1 MSLRGITRSAGAV
14 GAAAVL
20 LAACAPGTSGAGDG
34 SGGGSDTTLTLWSW
48 RVEDKKAYETI
59 FDAYE
64 KQNPG
69 VTVQVKTF
77 KNDEYD
83 TILATGLK
91 EGGGPDVAQLRAYG
105 GLQDLVEADRLVAL
119 DDEVDGLGDFPD
131 RVLDG
136 ARGREDG
143 KVYGVPFALQA
154 MVVYYNKALF
164 DEHGLSEPKTWDE
177 FMSAAETLEGAGV
190 TPFSTTGKDPW
201 MLPIVHDVLTAPRYG
216 GGEFEEQVLS
226 GESDFTDSDYV
237 ASLELLNGMREYFPD
252 DVTGVGYETSRTLFV
267 NGQAAMFPGGSF
279 ELGFFQDSNPDFE
292 MGVFAAPPP
301 PDSVVDQSLTPGW
314 VDASFGVNANSDNK
328 QAALDLVN
336 WMATEDFQQ
345 RFTNEVKQIS
355 PMPGVQPQD
364 PLLAEMVQ
372 LYEKQ
377 PAPYLHLVNFRY
389 GEPNGDVLL
398 GEGIQSMWLGDQ
410 SPEEVAQNVQKGISE
425 WFEPQG

>member
-1 MSLRGITRSAGAV
+1 MTLRGITRPAGALGV
-14 GAAAVL
+14 ATLL
-20 LAACAPGTSGAGDG
+20 LAACAPGTGGAGD
-34 SGGGSDTTLTLWSW
+34 SAGGGSDTTLTLWSW
-48 RVEDKKAYETI
+48 RVEDKEAYDKI
-59 FDAYE
+59 FDVYE
-64 KQNPG
+64 EQNPG

-83 TILATGLK
+83 TILSTGLT
-91 EGGGPDVAQLRAYG
+91 EEGGPDVAQLRAYG
-105 GLQDLVEADRLVAL
+105 GLQDLVEAERLVSL
-119 DDEVDGLGDFPD
+119 DEEVDGLQNFPD

-136 ARGREDG
+136 ARGRADG
-143 KVYGVPFALQA
+143 NIYGVPFAMQT

-164 DEHGLSEPKTWDE
+164 DEHGLSEPETWDE

-190 TPFSTTGKDPW
+190 TPLSTTGNDPW

-216 GGEFEEQVLS
+216 GGEFEDRVLS
-226 GESDFTDSDYV
+226 GETDFTDSDYV
-237 ASLELLNGMREYFPD
+237 ASLELLDQMREYFPD
-252 DVTGVGYETSRTLFV
+252 DVAGVGYETSRTLFV

-314 VDASFGVNANSDNK
+314 VDTSFGVNANADNK

-336 WMATEDFQQ
+336 WMATKDFQQ
-345 RFTNEVKQIS
+345 RFTNQVKQIS

-372 LYEKQ
+372 LYENQ
-377 PAPYLHLVNFRY
+377 PAPYLHLINFRY

-398 GEGIQSMWLGDQ
+398 GDGIQSMWLDEQ
-410 SPEEVAQNVQKGISE
+410 SPREVAQSVQKGISE